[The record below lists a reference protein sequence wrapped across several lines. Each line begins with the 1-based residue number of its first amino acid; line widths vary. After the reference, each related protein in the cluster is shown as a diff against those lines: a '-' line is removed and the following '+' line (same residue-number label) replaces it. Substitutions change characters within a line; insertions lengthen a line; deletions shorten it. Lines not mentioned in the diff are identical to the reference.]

1 MLNEE
6 PIQVTMQVVHVLEQ
20 LGIDYVIGGSLA
32 SALHGVARATMD
44 SDIVAAIREEHI
56 EPFVEAL
63 KSSFYVDDE
72 MIRDAIRAYRS
83 FNIIHLQ
90 TFFKVDIFVAK
101 EREFDRLQIARRTSY
116 MLSEEQNQS
125 AFVASAEDTI
135 LAKLEWYRMGGEV
148 SDRQW
153 KDILGVIK
161 VQADSLDMD
170 YLWRGANLLKVSDLL
185 EKAMGD
191 ARGDSPRATLF

>member
-1 MLNEE
+1 MLNDE
-6 PIQVTMQVVHVLEQ
+6 PIQVTMQVISALEKI
-20 LGIDYVIGGSLA
+20 GIDYVIGGSLA

-44 SDIVAAIREEHI
+44 SDIVADFREEHI
-56 EPFVEAL
+56 APFVEAL
-63 KSSFYVDDE
+63 KSTFYVDDE
-72 MIRDAIRAYRS
+72 MIRDAIRTHRS

-116 MLSEEQNQS
+116 ALSSDGSQN
-125 AFVASAEDTI
+125 AYVASAEDTI

-153 KDILGVIK
+153 KDILGIIK
-161 VQADSLDMD
+161 VQEAKLDME
-170 YLWRGANLLKVSDLL
+170 YLQRGANLLKVTDLL
-185 EKAMGD
+185 E
-191 ARGDSPRATLF
+191 RALAQSK